1 MADWLITQKLKLAT
15 TFNPFGLFIAGFIL
29 MPIGFYCCMFGCY
42 SLIWI
47 VKNEK
52 RPVQQ
57 GSPRSE

>member
-29 MPIGFYCCMFGCY
+29 MPIGFCCCIPSFG
-42 SLIWI
+42 SSRTRSGLF
-47 VKNEK
+47 N
-52 RPVQQ
+52 